1 MFTRPIYKVLIY
13 IILTLISLISLTGCH
28 EDETINRQLDA
39 AEPLVV
45 NVCDS
50 RNEYLKNLKSADSII
65 SQIDHTDTSTMSRR
79 QLGRYRLL
87 NAELDYKLYRD
98 TLDGQELERTYRLF
112 QSSDDKARLMRTLF
126 LQSVYELNA
135 QNSIGSI
142 EKALAAKD
150 LAIELN
156 DTLYL
161 AKLHGQLA
169 YISNLNGNINGIISH
184 SLTASTLY
192 EAIGLHHNSNATAI
206 DYAIGLYSNNE
217 HHKNI
222 ETIDSLLRIIDPAD
236 TGMMIY
242 AHENMIRS
250 LISIDSLAE
259 ANRHLDNIIN
269 YASPDRQDFNIPFD
283 LAVANK
289 DIESVKKYLPFI
301 IESDSIHYH
310 YGVKMMAMYNYHKL
324 AGNVDS
330 ALIYHERV
338 YDSDSRA
345 MLNSINQSIVRAES
359 DYNARKANHNAE
371 IAHRNRIYLLLSVI
385 ILGMTTLTVYLYG
398 RSRFHR
404 KVIEMQEKIAQI
416 RELFDAIEVKDNAI
430 AGLHS
435 QVSRK
440 ESELSALNTRLEM
453 RESLLRRMTDK
464 TSEIYRARFRE
475 IGDLLATYYQKKD
488 APDRIRLS
496 IYTDIENTMTA
507 LGSRES
513 LDEIRQSLNLY
524 NDNIITRFMADF
536 PSLKKID
543 VNIFTFL
550 VAGFKPAVIATI
562 CRLDINNLYSRRRR
576 LKEKI
581 TQSDAKSKS
590 EYLRYL

>member
-1 MFTRPIYKVLIY
+1 
-13 IILTLISLISLTGCH
+13 
-28 EDETINRQLDA
+28 
-39 AEPLVV
+39 
-45 NVCDS
+45 
-50 RNEYLKNLKSADSII
+50 
-65 SQIDHTDTSTMSRR
+65 
-79 QLGRYRLL
+79 
-87 NAELDYKLYRD
+87 
-98 TLDGQELERTYRLF
+98 
-112 QSSDDKARLMRTLF
+112 
-126 LQSVYELNA
+126 
-135 QNSIGSI
+135 
-142 EKALAAKD
+142 
-150 LAIELN
+150 
-156 DTLYL
+156 
-161 AKLHGQLA
+161 
-169 YISNLNGNINGIISH
+169 
-184 SLTASTLY
+184 
-192 EAIGLHHNSNATAI
+192 
-206 DYAIGLYSNNE
+206 
-217 HHKNI
+217 
-222 ETIDSLLRIIDPAD
+222 
-236 TGMMIY
+236 
-242 AHENMIRS
+242 
-250 LISIDSLAE
+250 
-259 ANRHLDNIIN
+259 
-269 YASPDRQDFNIPFD
+269 
-283 LAVANK
+283 
-289 DIESVKKYLPFI
+289 
-301 IESDSIHYH
+301 
-310 YGVKMMAMYNYHKL
+310 
-324 AGNVDS
+324 
-330 ALIYHERV
+330 
-338 YDSDSRA
+338 
-345 MLNSINQSIVRAES
+345 
-359 DYNARKANHNAE
+359 
-371 IAHRNRIYLLLSVI
+371 
-385 ILGMTTLTVYLYG
+385 MTTLTVYLYG

-430 AGLHS
+430 AGLHN

-488 APDRIRLS
+488 ASDRIRLS

-524 NDNIITRFMADF
+524 NDNIITRFMSDF

>member
-1 MFTRPIYKVLIY
+1 MFTRPIYKTLIY
-13 IILTLISLISLTGCH
+13 ITLPLISLISLTGCR

-39 AEPLVV
+39 AEPLAFYASDELLTYIK
-45 NVCDS
+45 NVKC
-50 RNEYLKNLKSADSII
+50 ADSIFAVL
-65 SQIDHTDTSTMSRR
+65 SQSGTNSMSRR
-79 QLGRYRLL
+79 QRARYDLLGI
-87 NAELDYKLYRD
+87 ELDYKHEKD
-98 TLDGQELERTYRLF
+98 TLDLSKIRNTREYFNTAQDRAY
-112 QSSDDKARLMRTLF
+112 KMRALF
-126 LQSVYELNA
+126 LE
-135 QNSIGSI
+135 SICLYYMS
-142 EKALAAKD
+142 EYVESTALALECEQ
-150 LAIELN
+150 LAADIH

-161 AKLHGQLA
+161 AKIHNHIA
-169 YISNLNGNINGIISH
+169 NINNHNGNINGCLKH
-184 SLTASTLY
+184 SLASARFY
-192 EAIGLHHNSNATAI
+192 ERVGRHRNSIYNTI
-206 DYAIGLYSNNE
+206 DYTLALKANREYRRC
-217 HHKNI
+217 I
-222 ETIDSLLRIIDPAD
+222 EITDSLLNEVSPTD
-236 TGMMIY
+236 TATVIY
-242 AHENMIRS
+242 IHESAIRALLS
-250 LISIDSLAE
+250 VDSVNS
-259 ANRHLDNIIN
+259 ANKHLDMIMAYNAPHYID
-269 YASPDRQDFNIPFD
+269 YNIPFD
-283 LAVANK
+283 VAVANK
-289 DIESVKKYLPFI
+289 DLKAVRHYLDTI
-301 IESDSIHYH
+301 MRSDDAIYH
-310 YGVKMMAMYNYHKL
+310 HGVKMMAMYSYHKL
-324 AGNVDS
+324 AGCLDS
-330 ALIYHERV
+330 ALIYHERL
-338 YDSDSRA
+338 YDADSRA
-345 MLNSINQSIVRAES
+345 MLQSINQSIVRAES
-359 DYNARKANHNAE
+359 DYNARKADHNAE
-371 IAHRNRIYLLLSVI
+371 IAHRNRIYLLLSII

-488 APDRIRLS
+488 ASDRIRLS

-507 LGSRES
+507 LGSHES

-562 CRLDINNLYSRRRR
+562 CRLDIDNLYSRRRR